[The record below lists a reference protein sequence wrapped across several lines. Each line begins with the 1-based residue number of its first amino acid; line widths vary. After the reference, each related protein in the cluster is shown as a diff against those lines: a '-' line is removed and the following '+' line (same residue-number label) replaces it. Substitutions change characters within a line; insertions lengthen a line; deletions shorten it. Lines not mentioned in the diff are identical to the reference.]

1 MPSPG
6 VNLYFLPDE
15 LDQCLFSVFLSEHEP
30 PHIQALN
37 SIIIISVIIHL
48 IIIILNIQSLNSII
62 IISVISLLNIIIVRI
77 YTQALNSIITIIV
90 IIHIVSVMFPT

>member
-1 MPSPG
+1 MASPG

-37 SIIIISVIIHL
+37 SIIIISVISL
-48 IIIILNIQSLNSII
+48 I
-62 IISVISLLNIIIVRI
+62 NIIIVTI